1 MSHLTGGEAVVKSL
15 VAQGIRVVFGI
26 PGTHG
31 LALFDALH
39 DAPEIRRITTRHEQG
54 ATFMADGYAR
64 ATGDVGVCLTATGP
78 GAINSLAAMGTAF
91 TDSSPVFNIFTQI
104 PSVDIGRGRGH
115 LHEVPNQL
123 GMFSE
128 VTGWK
133 ARAEAVAGIP
143 GLVRDAFAHM
153 RSGNRLPAALE
164 IPRDVLYSSDDL
176 SILPPAKMAAPVP
189 DERILGAA
197 QKAIFEARRPVIWA
211 GGGVIASEA
220 SPELV
225 RLAECLQA
233 PVVNTVTGKGAIP
246 SDHPLCLDATA
257 LQRPVRQYLAGCDLM
272 LAVGTRFDALETS
285 EWSLQLP
292 KTLVRIDVDAEAVGR
307 NYEPNVAMVGDPKF
321 VLKELIDRFKGAAN
335 HRPARTDEVSQLRS
349 QVRDAL
355 ESRSPLAV
363 RLNDEIR
370 AALPRDGIVASDVTI
385 CAYWCWPLFDVYHP
399 RTYLYPWG
407 FATLGF
413 GLPAAI
419 GAKVARPDKPV
430 LAICGD
436 GGFLYTANELA
447 TAVQF
452 GIKVVALVVND
463 ERYGILEPQQM
474 AQFGRTMMTDLRNPD
489 FAALARSFDAYG
501 VTIDRVEEV
510 GPALKEAFA
519 ADKPAVVELRTN
531 LPDPYDW

>member
-1 MSHLTGGEAVVKSL
+1 MSNLTGGEAVVKSL
-15 VAQGIRVVFGI
+15 VAQGTRVVFGI

-64 ATGDVGVCLTATGP
+64 ASGEIGVCLTATGP

-104 PSVDIGRGRGH
+104 PSADIGRGRGH
-115 LHEVPNQL
+115 LHEVVDQL
-123 GMFSE
+123 SMFSD

-133 ARAEAVAGIP
+133 ARADTVGGIS

-164 IPRDVLYSSDDL
+164 IPRDVLYSTDDGP
-176 SILPPAKMAAPVP
+176 ILPPANVTSPVP
-189 DERILGAA
+189 DEKCLEAAGQAIL
-197 QKAIFEARRPVIWA
+197 EARRPIIWA

-220 SPELV
+220 WPELA
-225 RLAECLQA
+225 RLSECLQA
-233 PVVNTVTGKGAIP
+233 PVVTTVAGKGAIP
-246 SDHPLCLDATA
+246 ADHTLCLGATA
-257 LQRPVRQYLAGCDLM
+257 LHKPIEQYLAGCDLM

-292 KTLVRIDVDAEAVGR
+292 ETLVRIDVDPDSVGR
-307 NYEPNVAMVGDPKF
+307 NYEPAVAVVGDPKT
-321 VLKELIDRFKGAAN
+321 VLKELIDRLKGAAN
-335 HRPARTDEVSQLRS
+335 HRPARAGEVTQLRS

-363 RLNDEIR
+363 CLNDEIR
-370 AALPRDGIVASDVTI
+370 AALPRDGILAGDVTI
-385 CAYWCWPLFDVYHP
+385 TAYWGWPLFDVYHP
-399 RTYLYPWG
+399 RTYLYPWA

-419 GAKVARPDKPV
+419 GAKVARPEKPV
-430 LAICGD
+430 LAVCGD

-452 GIKVVALVVND
+452 GINVVALVVND
-463 ERYGILEPQQM
+463 EKYGILEPQQM
-474 AQFGRTMMTDLRNPD
+474 ARFGRTMMTDLRNPD
-489 FAALARSFDAYG
+489 FAALARSFDCHG

-510 GPALKEAFA
+510 GPALRDAFA
-519 ADKPAVVELRTN
+519 ADKPAVVELKTK
-531 LPDPYDW
+531 LPDPHDW